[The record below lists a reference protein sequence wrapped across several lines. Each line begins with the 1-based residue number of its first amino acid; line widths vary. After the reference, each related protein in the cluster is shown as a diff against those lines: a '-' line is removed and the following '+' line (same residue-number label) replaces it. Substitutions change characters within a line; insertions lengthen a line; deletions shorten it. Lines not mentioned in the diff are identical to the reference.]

1 MPYKVAAFYQFAAL
15 PDFRALRKPLRAICA
30 DLKLKGSVLL
40 AREGINGTL
49 AGSAEAISA
58 LTRELLDGP
67 LFGGRLDRLEL
78 KFSAASAMP
87 FQRLKIRLKKEIVTL
102 GDTEA
107 DPTRQVGI
115 YVDPADWNDLI
126 AAPDTL
132 LLDTRNAFEVAI
144 GTFEGAVDPGI
155 KSFGQFKDFAA
166 RHLDPARHRRVAM
179 FCTGGIRCEKASAY
193 LLSRGFAEVYH
204 LKGGILKYLEGVP
217 ESQSRWR
224 GECFVFDDRVALG
237 HGLRERRME
246 QAPDAWG
253 ANAERPHRR
262 PRNPADVSG
271 RDHRDA
277 EQDYHRAMAEDRRA
291 DPSAR
296 PFKRAP
302 ARGRDSRTRRCE
314 RAAAALLEDRQTS
327 RLMV

>member
-15 PDFRALRKPLRAICA
+15 PDFRDLREPLRTMCA
-30 DLKLKGSVLL
+30 HLMLKGSVLL

-49 AGSAEAISA
+49 VGHAEAIDQ
-58 LTRELLDGP
+58 LTRQLRDGP
-67 LFGGRLDRLEL
+67 LFGGRLDNLEL
-78 KFSAASAMP
+78 KFSAAAAMP
-87 FQRLKIRLKKEIVTL
+87 FQRLKVRLKKEIVTL
-102 GDTEA
+102 GDPQT

-132 LLDTRNAFEVAI
+132 LIDTRNAFEVAM

-155 KSFGQFKDFAA
+155 QSFGQFRAFAA

-193 LLSRGFAEVYH
+193 LLARGFTEVYH

-217 ESQSRWR
+217 ETESRWR

-246 QAPDAWG
+246 QDCD
-253 ANAERPHRR
+253 E
-262 PRNPADVSG
+262 
-271 RDHRDA
+271 
-277 EQDYHRAMAEDRRA
+277 
-291 DPSAR
+291 
-296 PFKRAP
+296 
-302 ARGRDSRTRRCE
+302 
-314 RAAAALLEDRQTS
+314 
-327 RLMV
+327 